1 MQNFV
6 FGQSHQLLVWYRLS
20 GYFKLCILH
29 GERVP
34 HVRSICRAQPFVHN
48 VGLRYKV
55 GRTQGGM
62 VLSQVDASS
71 DFRLVEPY
79 ETSKNDRMTGEIV
92 GQRTTGL
99 EISPA
104 QIWRGSQ

>member
-1 MQNFV
+1 
-6 FGQSHQLLVWYRLS
+6 
-20 GYFKLCILH
+20 
-29 GERVP
+29 
-34 HVRSICRAQPFVHN
+34 
-48 VGLRYKV
+48 
-55 GRTQGGM
+55 

-104 QIWRGSQ
+104 QSGGDHNDGSRRCPESFLSLFALFSQTLFWSARSLILCGLTGASTAGE

>member
-1 MQNFV
+1 M
-6 FGQSHQLLVWYRLS
+6 
-20 GYFKLCILH
+20 
-29 GERVP
+29 
-34 HVRSICRAQPFVHN
+34 
-48 VGLRYKV
+48 
-55 GRTQGGM
+55 
-62 VLSQVDASS
+62 LSQVDASS

-104 QIWRGSQ
+104 QSGGDHNDGSRRRPETFLSLFSQTLFWSARSLILCGLTGASTAGE